1 MKKNFRRI
9 LATLLVLVL
18 ALGVFPATAFAEKA
32 QIEDEV
38 PMDQPQNYGLIN
50 QYHYGTTAVTD
61 AYLRGESMQLNGTE
75 VAQPT
80 RALPSKW
87 DSRDQG
93 WITSVKNQNPY
104 GSCWAHAA
112 LASIEAYMIKN
123 GVRVGTGSAATTS
136 LNLSE
141 TQHCFFNY
149 TSAYDAEGMLNGD
162 KSAASSGCLDQGGNG
177 EMSAYTLQR
186 WCGAASESV
195 SALSY
200 SNASTVARSG
210 LNSQYA
216 YGSNVCHVQN
226 SVWIPASN
234 IDAVKQAIMD
244 YGAGNISYYESGN
257 GYTYTCTIDN
267 SSQNSSS
274 HKWANHAI
282 TLVGWD
288 DSISSSKFSPNRPSK
303 NGAWICKNSWGT
315 SQFDGG
321 YTYISFADTSVLEG
335 SIFFYDAEPIDNYAH
350 NYQYDGT
357 CNVVTA
363 GKGWNSS
370 ISACTGFA
378 NNTKVANV
386 FTAKGTETLKAIA
399 FCSWDEAMSYTVE
412 IYKNPTTGNPSSGS
426 LVSTTT
432 GTLTFPG
439 YYTIPLSTT
448 VPLSANETF
457 SVVITQN
464 VPKADEHGYYVPT
477 PYDSTFN
484 NKNVISWATFTH
496 TNHGNTSYYKEP
508 NGNWT
513 DCPDNGDYRIKAY
526 TVDGASD
533 PNPPTPT
540 DYTVTAVSN
549 NNAWGTVSVS
559 GNVITAYPATGYYVA
574 GAQVTAGTATYTI
587 SGNTITVNPTSNCT
601 VQVNFAQQS
610 STNYTVTAVSNNNSW
625 GTVSVNGYNII
636 ATPATGYYV
645 ASAQVISGTATYS
658 INGNVITVNPSSNC
672 TVQVNFAQQSGG
684 SDGGIVIDDNASGGY
699 EGDYVVIYNPATNSS
714 TSYSTGNMS
723 GLIETTINAQIKPQ
737 TGKDEMNLARI
748 DIDPMLAKMAENA
761 QTVTPPE
768 PLTASFNVGS
778 TRTFTILSQYSP
790 TGSSSVQFK
799 CLYVGQHC
807 YIWTPTSTAS
817 NVYPLDKID
826 SSFAKLAADE
836 FDSKFSLMQSSF
848 GTHTNGSQG
857 DGKLSILYYNI
868 NDGWEPGKG
877 YVGGFFYS
885 PDISNNGL
893 PILNIDTYP
902 GVYYKNN
909 STGAERKSMD
919 YTYNTMV
926 HEYQHLINYSHT
938 SNMSSWLNECFS
950 AAAEEICYPGSS
962 VVSRIQSW
970 EDYYYSENNDW
981 LNPPAEF
988 KYNSSF
994 NLHNGYSMY
1003 AWDNNLDDVLALYSQ
1018 VSFFAQYLYTRFG
1031 NTIYQQISNKFSSG
1045 EVAAITSATGVNC
1058 ADLVRD
1064 FRVAVT
1070 ANASQDQYDG
1080 KYGFKVQPGYD
1091 PAKYNNVQN
1100 PWSLLKPVVFTGS
1113 SCSIK
1118 GGGAITV
1125 KPVNGVYNPPSG
1137 ASSSL
1142 KYIGIKIN
1150 KTNPSTQ
1157 YTVSAVS
1164 NNTSWGTVSVNGN
1177 VITATPAN
1185 GYYVADAQ
1193 VIAGTAT
1200 YSING
1205 NVITVNPSSDCTI
1218 QVNFAA
1224 KTSVTVT
1231 YVSSGAVVGTKTVYV
1246 QESVTLPSSVNNTP
1260 SGWTFIGWT
1269 ENQVEQTQN
1278 KPTYYAP
1285 GASYTVPRNITLYA
1299 LYKKGQATGSVKAYE
1314 LVTSAPSNWTGN
1326 YVITS
1331 GTDSNMLILKGLSG
1345 TTAHQNSSGASSLSA
1360 SGATLNGT
1368 RLENV
1373 NDLYVFQISASGS
1386 SWYSS
1391 GYTLQNK
1398 STGTYLYADSTN
1410 GFYSVEVQYSSG
1422 MTWGLAYSNGCMRIS
1437 NSAVYSHPYLAR
1449 IFDYDYFGMTNRYD
1463 TDYPTQLWKETEG
1476 TTEVEIYWTNPNA
1489 HTHSLQ
1495 YVAAVAATCT
1505 NAGHSAYY
1513 YCSGCNKYFSD
1524 SNAQNE
1530 ITLAST
1536 NIPALGHTA
1545 GTAVKENEVA
1555 ATCTA
1560 AGGYDMVVYC
1570 SVCGAELSRE
1580 HTAVDA
1586 LGHNPGTPV
1595 EENRVEPT
1603 ETADGG
1609 YDTVVYCTRCNAELS
1624 REHTVLPATG
1634 PVADANLKFKTASL
1648 TLQSD
1653 ISINFYVLNSVLEG
1667 YSDPYVVFTKEIYKP
1682 NGEVTSVME
1691 ETVNVFTEKTE
1702 GSNSYRIYSFTG
1714 VYSTEMG
1721 SKVTATLYATKD
1733 GKLCKSN
1740 TVEYSVLTYA
1750 NTMLSY
1756 YSNNAKMRT
1765 LLVDL
1770 LNYGAS
1776 AQTFFGYNTANLVN
1790 KDLTEEQKGWATA
1803 EAPELDNH
1811 LVVDQDGNPEVRFQT
1826 ASLMLKE
1833 KVSIYFYLADN
1844 VQDVSDLEARI
1855 SYNGQTKTVDG
1866 ADFLTKGSNK
1876 VVEANFF
1883 NSLQMR
1889 VPATIKIYRKSTGEC
1904 VSGSVTYSIVT
1915 YAYQMKDDSNPDL
1928 VTLTQNMIKFGDS
1941 ARAYFVG

>member
-1 MKKNFRRI
+1 MHLTKRI
-9 LATLLVLVL
+9 LALLLCMVLV
-18 ALGVFPATAFAEKA
+18 LGVFPVAASAQEFEK
-32 QIEDEV
+32 EEV
-38 PMDQPQNYGLIN
+38 PMDQPRNYGLIN

-75 VAQPT
+75 VAQPA

-149 TSAYDAEGMLNGD
+149 TSAYDAEGMLTGD
-162 KSAASSGCLDQGGNG
+162 KSKSSSGCLDQGGNG

-200 SNASTVARSG
+200 SNASTVANSG

-288 DSISSSKFSPNRPSK
+288 DSISSSKFSPNKPSK

-370 ISACTGFA
+370 INACTGFA

-464 VPKADEHGYYVPT
+464 VPKADEHGYYVHT

-526 TVDGASD
+526 TDDGASD

-559 GNVITAYPATGYYVA
+559 GNVITAYPASGYYVA
-574 GAQVTAGTATYTI
+574 GAQVTA
-587 SGNTITVNPTSNCT
+587 
-601 VQVNFAQQS
+601 
-610 STNYTVTAVSNNNSW
+610 
-625 GTVSVNGYNII
+625 
-636 ATPATGYYV
+636 
-645 ASAQVISGTATYS
+645 GTATYS

-826 SSFAKLAADE
+826 SSFAKQAADE

-868 NDGWEPGKG
+868 NDGFDGTGG
-877 YVGGFFYS
+877 YVAGFFYN

-902 GVYYKNN
+902 GVYYKVNDK
-909 STGAERKSMD
+909 ERKSMD

-970 EDYYYSENNDW
+970 EDYDYSKNNDW

-994 NLHNGYSMY
+994 NLHKGYSMY

-1058 ADLVRD
+1058 ADLIRD

-1373 NDLYVFQISASGS
+1373 NDLYVFRISASGS

-1560 AGGYDMVVYC
+1560 AGSYDMVVYC
-1570 SVCGAELSRE
+1570 TVCGAELSRE
-1580 HTAVDA
+1580 TTTVPA
-1586 LGHNPGTPV
+1586 LGHNWSAWTSNNDGTHSRTCSV
-1595 EENRVEPT
+1595 CNET
-1603 ETADGG
+1603 ETHDCEFGDDDVCDVCG
-1609 YDTVVYCTRCNAELS
+1609 YERSTEMSLTFS
-1624 REHTVLPATG
+1624 
-1634 PVADANLKFKTASL
+1634 ASL
-1648 TLQSD
+1648 ALDNATAFNYKVPASEVDAFGLDSFHLVVVHTAYD
-1653 ISINFYVLNSVLEG
+1653 KETG
-1667 YSDPYVVFTKEIYKP
+1667 YYD
-1682 NGEVTSVME
+1682 
-1691 ETVNVFTEKTE
+1691 ETVNLE
-1702 GSNSYRIYSFTG
+1702 G
-1714 VYSTEMG
+1714 
-1721 SKVTATLYATKD
+1721 TKS
-1733 GKLCKSN
+1733 G
-1740 TVEYSVLTYA
+1740 
-1750 NTMLSY
+1750 SY
-1756 YSNNAKMRT
+1756 YSFVFEDIPAMALNDRMVAHLEGTKNGETWSSNAIDFNAIDYCYLVTTISSQPETLRRT
-1765 LLVDL
+1765 LANLILFAESAQINFEYNTENLPTGNNRWTETQENLCDRTVPDWTSGAYSDALDGATVTFEGLMLDVNSRIDL
-1770 LNYGAS
+1770 RFVVNPGSLNAEDLTAEISYVGLKNAAKTVSIPGSEWAEYGSRKTVTLHEMNAGELQSRVAIVIKDANGNAVSKTLHYSVQDYAGTLYGLSSTTANMKQLMVAMINYGLR
-1776 AQTFFGYNTANLVN
+1776 ANV
-1790 KDLTEEQKGWATA
+1790 
-1803 EAPELDNH
+1803 
-1811 LVVDQDGNPEVRFQT
+1811 
-1826 ASLMLKE
+1826 
-1833 KVSIYFYLADN
+1833 YLE
-1844 VQDVSDLEARI
+1844 S
-1855 SYNGQTKTVDG
+1855 K
-1866 ADFLTKGSNK
+1866 
-1876 VVEANFF
+1876 
-1883 NSLQMR
+1883 
-1889 VPATIKIYRKSTGEC
+1889 
-1904 VSGSVTYSIVT
+1904 
-1915 YAYQMKDDSNPDL
+1915 
-1928 VTLTQNMIKFGDS
+1928 
-1941 ARAYFVG
+1941 

>member
-1 MKKNFRRI
+1 MKHLKK
-9 LATLLVLVL
+9 LVALLLTAVMVL
-18 ALGVFPATAFAEKA
+18 AMFPATALAAEDSQDLPK
-32 QIEDEV
+32 D
-38 PMDQPQNYGLIN
+38 QNYGLIN
-50 QYHYGTTAVTD
+50 KYHVGTTAVTD
-61 AYLRGESMQLNGTE
+61 AYLRGESLTVNGLNLS
-75 VAQPT
+75 QPV
-80 RALPSKW
+80 RDLPSKY
-87 DSRDQG
+87 DSRTYNYV
-93 WITSVKNQNPY
+93 TSVKNQNPY

-112 LASIEAYMIKN
+112 MASIESYMIKH
-123 GVRVGTGSAATTS
+123 GVKVGTGSAATTS

-200 SNASTVARSG
+200 NNASTVARSG

-216 YGSNVCHVQN
+216 YASNVCHVQN

-267 SSQNSSS
+267 SSQNTQN

-363 GKGWNSS
+363 GKGWNNS

-464 VPKADEHGYYVPT
+464 VPKADEHGYYVHT

-540 DYTVTAVSN
+540 NYTVTAVSN
-549 NNAWGTVSVS
+549 NNAWGTVSVN
-559 GNVITAYPATGYYVA
+559 GNVITAYPANGYYVA
-574 GAQVTAGTATYTI
+574 GAQVTAGTATYSI
-587 SGNTITVNPTSNCT
+587 NGNTITVNPTSNCT
-601 VQVNFAQQS
+601 VQVNFAQS
-610 STNYTVTAVSNNNSW
+610 S
-625 GTVSVNGYNII
+625 G
-636 ATPATGYYV
+636 
-645 ASAQVISGTATYS
+645 SGDTET
-658 INGNVITVNPSSNC
+658 
-672 TVQVNFAQQSGG
+672 
-684 SDGGIVIDDNASGGY
+684 GIVIDDNASGGY

-714 TSYSTGNMS
+714 TSYSTGTMT
-723 GLIETTINAQIKPQ
+723 GLIETDVNPVVI
-737 TGKDEMNLARI
+737 GKEKLDVDAMPYKI
-748 DIDPMLAKMAENA
+748 DVDPMLAKKA
-761 QTVTPPE
+761 QTAKLGPE
-768 PLTASFNVGS
+768 PEPVTASFNVGS

-807 YIWTPTSTAS
+807 YIWTPTTNSS

-848 GTHTNGSQG
+848 GNHTNGSQG

-877 YVGGFFYS
+877 YIAGFFYQ

-902 GVYYKNN
+902 GVYYKNT
-909 STGAERKSMD
+909 STGAERKTMD

-926 HEYQHLINYSHT
+926 HEYQHLINYSNT
-938 SNMSSWLNECFS
+938 SGMSSWLNECFS

-970 EDYYYSENNDW
+970 EDYSYSDNNDW

-994 NLHNGYSMY
+994 NLHKGYSMY
-1003 AWDNNLDDVLALYSQ
+1003 AWDNDLDDVLALYSQ
-1018 VSFFAQYLYTRFG
+1018 VSFFAQYLFTRFG
-1031 NTIYQQISNKFSSG
+1031 NGIYKQISSKFSSG
-1045 EVAAITSATGVNC
+1045 EVAAITSGTGVNC

-1080 KYGFKVQPGYD
+1080 KYGFKVQNGYD

-1125 KPVNGVYNPPSG
+1125 KPKNGVYNPPSG

-1231 YVSSGAVVGTKTVYV
+1231 YVSSGTVVGSKTVYV

-1299 LYKKGQATGSVKAYE
+1299 LYKKGQTTGGGKAYE
-1314 LVTSAPSNWTGN
+1314 LVTSTPSDWTGN

-1345 TTAHQNSSGASSLSA
+1345 TTPHTTAGGASSLSA
-1360 SGATLNGT
+1360 SGATLNGSK
-1368 RLENV
+1368 LQNV
-1373 NDLYVFQISASGS
+1373 NDIYVFQVAAS
-1386 SWYSS
+1386 SS
-1391 GYTLQNK
+1391 GWFSTGYSLQNK

-1410 GFYSVEVQYSSG
+1410 GFYSVQGQYSSG
-1422 MTWGLAYSNGCMRIS
+1422 MTWGLKYAGGCTVIS

-1449 IFDYDYFGMTNRYD
+1449 IYDYDYFDMTNRYD

-1536 NIPALGHTA
+1536 NIPALGHNFGAWTV
-1545 GTAVKENEVA
+1545 TTA
-1555 ATCTA
+1555 ATCTK
-1560 AGGYDMVVYC
+1560 AGVETRYC
-1570 SVCGAELSRE
+1570 SRCNATETRNVA
-1580 HTAVDA
+1580 A
-1586 LGHNPGTPV
+1586 LGHNAGTPV
-1595 EENRVEPT
+1595 IENRVEPT
-1603 ETADGG
+1603 STKDGG

-1634 PVADANLKFKTASL
+1634 TEDAELDESLILYSSISVGVEIQTTFGVRRTQVQNYASWY
-1648 TLQSD
+1648 
-1653 ISINFYVLNSVLEG
+1653 I
-1667 YSDPYVVFTKEIYKP
+1667 
-1682 NGEVTSVME
+1682 EVTKLASGCGLN
-1691 ETVNVFTEKTE
+1691 ETKRFGPGQEGAVEDGYIMNAVYTDITAKEMGVTYMATLHCFTADGHE
-1702 GSNSYRIYSFTG
+1702 
-1714 VYSTEMG
+1714 VYSQT
-1721 SKVTATLYATKD
+1721 TT
-1733 GKLCKSN
+1733 N
-1740 TVEYSVLTYA
+1740 TIRDYLIGELTNSDNSA
-1750 NTMLSY
+1750 
-1756 YSNNAKMRT
+1756 AMRT
-1765 LLVDL
+1765 LCADM
-1770 LNYGAS
+1770 LNYGAA
-1776 AQTFFGYNTANLVN
+1776 AQVYFHCDVTSLVNENLPAAAAAAKAQYETKTQAPANLVN
-1790 KDLTEEQKGWATA
+1790 S
-1803 EAPELDNH
+1803 DNGPT
-1811 LVVDQDGNPEVRFQT
+1811 LYG
-1826 ASLMLKE
+1826 S
-1833 KVSIYFYLADN
+1833 VSIMNRVVLGLTARN
-1844 VQDVSDLEARI
+1844 ISTSGTVQIRVKDHNTGAVKATLDT
-1855 SYNGQTKTVDG
+1855 TK
-1866 ADFLTKGSNK
+1866 
-1876 VVEANFF
+1876 
-1883 NSLQMR
+1883 R
-1889 VPATIKIYRKSTGEC
+1889 
-1904 VSGSVTYSIVT
+1904 GSVYTADYDKIEADEMRTAFDFVT
-1915 YAYQMKDDSNPDL
+1915 VVNGAETGN
-1928 VTLTQNMIKFGDS
+1928 TLTWSVEGYVRASRQNSETS
-1941 ARAYFVG
+1941 AEELALLNAMLIYVDAASNVSFN

>member
-1 MKKNFRRI
+1 
-9 LATLLVLVL
+9 
-18 ALGVFPATAFAEKA
+18 
-32 QIEDEV
+32 
-38 PMDQPQNYGLIN
+38 
-50 QYHYGTTAVTD
+50 
-61 AYLRGESMQLNGTE
+61 
-75 VAQPT
+75 
-80 RALPSKW
+80 
-87 DSRDQG
+87 
-93 WITSVKNQNPY
+93 
-104 GSCWAHAA
+104 
-112 LASIEAYMIKN
+112 
-123 GVRVGTGSAATTS
+123 
-136 LNLSE
+136 
-141 TQHCFFNY
+141 
-149 TSAYDAEGMLNGD
+149 
-162 KSAASSGCLDQGGNG
+162 
-177 EMSAYTLQR
+177 
-186 WCGAASESV
+186 
-195 SALSY
+195 
-200 SNASTVARSG
+200 
-210 LNSQYA
+210 
-216 YGSNVCHVQN
+216 
-226 SVWIPASN
+226 
-234 IDAVKQAIMD
+234 
-244 YGAGNISYYESGN
+244 
-257 GYTYTCTIDN
+257 
-267 SSQNSSS
+267 
-274 HKWANHAI
+274 
-282 TLVGWD
+282 
-288 DSISSSKFSPNRPSK
+288 
-303 NGAWICKNSWGT
+303 
-315 SQFDGG
+315 
-321 YTYISFADTSVLEG
+321 
-335 SIFFYDAEPIDNYAH
+335 
-350 NYQYDGT
+350 
-357 CNVVTA
+357 
-363 GKGWNSS
+363 
-370 ISACTGFA
+370 
-378 NNTKVANV
+378 
-386 FTAKGTETLKAIA
+386 
-399 FCSWDEAMSYTVE
+399 
-412 IYKNPTTGNPSSGS
+412 
-426 LVSTTT
+426 
-432 GTLTFPG
+432 
-439 YYTIPLSTT
+439 
-448 VPLSANETF
+448 
-457 SVVITQN
+457 
-464 VPKADEHGYYVPT
+464 
-477 PYDSTFN
+477 
-484 NKNVISWATFTH
+484 
-496 TNHGNTSYYKEP
+496 
-508 NGNWT
+508 
-513 DCPDNGDYRIKAY
+513 
-526 TVDGASD
+526 
-533 PNPPTPT
+533 
-540 DYTVTAVSN
+540 
-549 NNAWGTVSVS
+549 
-559 GNVITAYPATGYYVA
+559 
-574 GAQVTAGTATYTI
+574 
-587 SGNTITVNPTSNCT
+587 
-601 VQVNFAQQS
+601 
-610 STNYTVTAVSNNNSW
+610 
-625 GTVSVNGYNII
+625 
-636 ATPATGYYV
+636 
-645 ASAQVISGTATYS
+645 
-658 INGNVITVNPSSNC
+658 
-672 TVQVNFAQQSGG
+672 
-684 SDGGIVIDDNASGGY
+684 
-699 EGDYVVIYNPATNSS
+699 
-714 TSYSTGNMS
+714 
-723 GLIETTINAQIKPQ
+723 
-737 TGKDEMNLARI
+737 
-748 DIDPMLAKMAENA
+748 
-761 QTVTPPE
+761 
-768 PLTASFNVGS
+768 
-778 TRTFTILSQYSP
+778 
-790 TGSSSVQFK
+790 K

-970 EDYYYSENNDW
+970 EDYSYSDNNDW

-994 NLHNGYSMY
+994 NLHKGYSMY

-1373 NDLYVFQISASGS
+1373 NDLYVFRISASGS

-1536 NIPALGHTA
+1536 NIP
-1545 GTAVKENEVA
+1545 
-1555 ATCTA
+1555 
-1560 AGGYDMVVYC
+1560 
-1570 SVCGAELSRE
+1570 
-1580 HTAVDA
+1580 
-1586 LGHNPGTPV
+1586 
-1595 EENRVEPT
+1595 
-1603 ETADGG
+1603 
-1609 YDTVVYCTRCNAELS
+1609 
-1624 REHTVLPATG
+1624 
-1634 PVADANLKFKTASL
+1634 
-1648 TLQSD
+1648 
-1653 ISINFYVLNSVLEG
+1653 
-1667 YSDPYVVFTKEIYKP
+1667 
-1682 NGEVTSVME
+1682 
-1691 ETVNVFTEKTE
+1691 
-1702 GSNSYRIYSFTG
+1702 
-1714 VYSTEMG
+1714 
-1721 SKVTATLYATKD
+1721 
-1733 GKLCKSN
+1733 
-1740 TVEYSVLTYA
+1740 
-1750 NTMLSY
+1750 
-1756 YSNNAKMRT
+1756 
-1765 LLVDL
+1765 
-1770 LNYGAS
+1770 
-1776 AQTFFGYNTANLVN
+1776 
-1790 KDLTEEQKGWATA
+1790 
-1803 EAPELDNH
+1803 
-1811 LVVDQDGNPEVRFQT
+1811 
-1826 ASLMLKE
+1826 
-1833 KVSIYFYLADN
+1833 
-1844 VQDVSDLEARI
+1844 
-1855 SYNGQTKTVDG
+1855 
-1866 ADFLTKGSNK
+1866 
-1876 VVEANFF
+1876 
-1883 NSLQMR
+1883 
-1889 VPATIKIYRKSTGEC
+1889 
-1904 VSGSVTYSIVT
+1904 
-1915 YAYQMKDDSNPDL
+1915 
-1928 VTLTQNMIKFGDS
+1928 
-1941 ARAYFVG
+1941 